1 MKELKI
7 KMDEIEIELQE
18 YNVNELKRL
27 IDQLRL
33 HKTAEK
39 SLCNKLDDW
48 LIKKERVSFKT
59 ITEAIIQL
67 SHWCYTKGKSYEGRK
82 STAIEIS
89 KLLFNKKLPNLD

>member
-1 MKELKI
+1 MELKI
-7 KMDEIEIELQE
+7 KIDGVEIELQE
-18 YNVNELKRL
+18 YNVNELKEL

-33 HKTAEK
+33 HKTAKK

-48 LIKKERVSFKT
+48 LIKNERMSFKN

-67 SHWCYTKGKSYEGRK
+67 SRWCNTEGKGYEGRK

-89 KLLFNKKLPNLD
+89 ELLFNKILPRLD